1 MKENVVDFK
10 PNKFEFY
17 DLFGYSQHKGNYK
30 IYSPKKEK
38 ENTNYNFVL
47 IIADLILLTQT
58 ILIGQKL
65 DGSLMQTSW
74 FLIFL
79 PLILGIFVFCLSF
92 CIIFTEEVCGSIAI
106 FSLVISFCYPIIFSV
121 AAKLE
126 GKITARYVS
135 I

>member
-1 MKENVVDFK
+1 MKENVVNFE
-10 PNKFEFY
+10 PFNFEFY
-17 DLFGYSQHKGNYK
+17 DLFGYSQHKGNFNK
-30 IYSPKKEK
+30 PKK
-38 ENTNYNFVL
+38 NYGFMQINFL
-47 IIADLILLTQT
+47 FILGDLILLTQT

-65 DGSLMQTSW
+65 DGLLMQTSW

>member
-1 MKENVVDFK
+1 MKENVVNFE

-17 DLFGYSQHKGNYK
+17 DLFGYSQHKGNFNK
-30 IYSPKKEK
+30 PKK
-38 ENTNYNFVL
+38 NYGFMQINFL
-47 IIADLILLTQT
+47 FILGDLILLTQT

-65 DGSLMQTSW
+65 DGLLMQTSW

-79 PLILGIFVFCLSF
+79 PLILGIFVLCLSF
-92 CIIFTEEVCGSIAI
+92 CYSFAKNIFECLIYVII
-106 FSLVISFCYPIIFSV
+106 VIVLSYPIIFSV